1 MAQTELTSTQ
11 VAERL
16 DVSPATVRLW
26 CSQGRFKAA
35 RLVDH
40 PRGGYWV
47 IPESELETFT
57 PPKAGRPPKPK
68 ADVGK
73 TGKTTPTPSDPN
85 IKTAKEVILKSTK
98 KDNKK

>member
-1 MAQTELTSTQ
+1 MTQTQLTAAQ

-35 RLVDH
+35 RLVEH
-40 PRGGYWV
+40 PRGDYWE
-47 IPESELETFT
+47 IPESEVETFI

-68 ADVGK
+68 AE
-73 TGKTTPTPSDPN
+73 
-85 IKTAKEVILKSTK
+85 TAKKGA
-98 KDNKK
+98 NKKGGKK